1 MVHSP
6 GPDLEGLFT
15 GGEVVVPRLPVGRA
29 ASSDAGGKPPMNEM
43 QRALCSSIIAN
54 GSNVTVGSVIA
65 ELMRQGHDVPAQD
78 VRQMLKHRQKKQ
90 KKQGPLQNVAAA
102 QSFMQERNNWQ
113 SGELYVAYL
122 EASSKHFAWVGLVV
136 PFFKALV
143 PLCESGSSLPL
154 GFFYANFFVPDR
166 NFSCFRIYDIHLVGL
181 PGVQLASIMH
191 LTA

>member
-1 MVHSP
+1 
-6 GPDLEGLFT
+6 
-15 GGEVVVPRLPVGRA
+15 
-29 ASSDAGGKPPMNEM
+29 MNEM

>member
-1 MVHSP
+1 MVRQ
-6 GPDLEGLFT
+6 DANWQLECAEF
-15 GGEVVVPRLPVGRA
+15 GECMAPRCRRA

-54 GSNVTVGSVIA
+54 GSNVTVGSVVA
-65 ELMRQGHDVPAQD
+65 ELMRQRHDVPAQD

-102 QSFMQERNNWQ
+102 QSFMQERKNWQ
-113 SGELYVAYL
+113 SGELYVAFL

-143 PLCESGSSLPL
+143 PLCKSEATHLPL
-154 GFFYANFFVPDR
+154 GFFYEHFLCRTETFLGFAFMTF
-166 NFSCFRIYDIHLVGL
+166 I
-181 PGVQLASIMH
+181 
-191 LTA
+191 

>member
-1 MVHSP
+1 MVRQ
-6 GPDLEGLFT
+6 DANWQLECAEF
-15 GGEVVVPRLPVGRA
+15 GECMAPRCRRA
-29 ASSDAGGKPPMNEM
+29 ASSDAEGKPPMNEM

-154 GFFYANFFVPDR
+154 GFFLRKFFCAGQKLFL
-166 NFSCFRIYDIHLVGL
+166 FSHL
-181 PGVQLASIMH
+181 
-191 LTA
+191 